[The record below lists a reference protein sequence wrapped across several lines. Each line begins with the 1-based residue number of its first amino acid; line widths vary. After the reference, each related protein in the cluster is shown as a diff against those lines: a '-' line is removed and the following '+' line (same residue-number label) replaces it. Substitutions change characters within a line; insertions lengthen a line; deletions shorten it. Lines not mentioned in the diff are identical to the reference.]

1 MMFMKVNPIMPI
13 SQINNLRE
21 AAHPLDNQKSQELNL
36 GYLGPESTFFNI
48 IVFHKKLKTH
58 WMKVYH
64 LIVFFSCNFT
74 IYTMM
79 FS

>member
-1 MMFMKVNPIMPI
+1 MKVNPIMPI

-58 WMKVYH
+58 WM
-64 LIVFFSCNFT
+64 
-74 IYTMM
+74 
-79 FS
+79 